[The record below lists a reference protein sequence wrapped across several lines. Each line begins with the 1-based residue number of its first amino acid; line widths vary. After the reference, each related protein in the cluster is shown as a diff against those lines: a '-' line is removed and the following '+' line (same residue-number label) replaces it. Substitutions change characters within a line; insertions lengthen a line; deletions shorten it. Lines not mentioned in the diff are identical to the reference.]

1 MAGYGEVAAGER
13 PYRGH
18 MTTATQTSIEELRF
32 RLSGGLHEPGEP
44 EFEDAC
50 TLFSSAIEKRPRFVA
65 RCASADDVIAVLAF
79 AREHGARIAVRA
91 GGHSVTGASLVEDG
105 IVLDVRPMNDVE
117 VDPDRRV
124 ARVGGGATWS
134 HVDRATQEH
143 GLASTGG
150 RVSTTGV
157 AGLTLGGGSGWLER
171 KHGLA
176 CDNLIAAELV
186 TANGELVR
194 ASADENPELLYALRG
209 GGANF
214 GVVTAMEFQLHP
226 LPSEIFAG
234 FLLHRADRAREA
246 LIAYR
251 DAMLNGPDELGL
263 GLMFMTAPD
272 EDEIP
277 EDLRGEPCILIG
289 GMYAGS
295 VEDGE
300 EAMRAIREFAEP
312 AVDFFGPTTYPDFQC
327 SLDDPPGFR
336 NYWTAENLVEVPDEA
351 IDAILELSAELPVGG
366 ANQIFIICWGGKVA
380 DGAEDSPLAGRETKM
395 VVHPLLLWE
404 DPAEDEALI
413 AFGRSF
419 RGALERWSRGT
430 AYLNFVGEEGS
441 ARVRSAFREG
451 AYERVLEV
459 KRAFDPDNVFQ
470 GNQSLRA

>member
-1 MAGYGEVAAGER
+1 
-13 PYRGH
+13 
-18 MTTATQTSIEELRF
+18 MTTATQTSIDELRF
-32 RLSGGLHEPGEP
+32 RLSGGLHAPGEP

-50 TLFSSAIEKRPRFVA
+50 TLYSSSIDKRPRFVA
-65 RCASADDVIAVLAF
+65 RCASPDDVIAVLAF
-79 AREHGARIAVRA
+79 AREHDAEIAVRA
-91 GGHSVTGASLVEDG
+91 GGHSVTGASLVDDG
-105 IVLDVRPMNDVE
+105 IVLDVRAMCEVE

-134 HVDRATQEH
+134 RVDRATQQY
-143 GLASTGG
+143 GLATTGG

-157 AGLTLGGGSGWLER
+157 AGLTMGGGSGWLER

-176 CDNLIAAELV
+176 CDNLLAAELV
-186 TANGELVR
+186 TADGELVR
-194 ASADENPELLYALRG
+194 AAADENPELLYALRG

-214 GVVTAMEFQLHP
+214 GVVTAMEFRLHP

-234 FLLHRADRAREA
+234 FLLHRIDRAREA

-251 DAMLNGPDELGL
+251 DAMLRGPDELGL
-263 GLMFMTAPD
+263 ALMYFTAPD

-277 EDLRGEPCILIG
+277 EDLRGEPCVLIG
-289 GMYAGS
+289 GMYAGP

-300 EAMRAIREFAEP
+300 AAMRAIREFAEP
-312 AVDFFGPTTYPDFQC
+312 AVDFFGPTTYADFQC

-351 IDAILELSAELPVGG
+351 VDAVVARAADLPHGG
-366 ANQIFIICWGGKVA
+366 ACQVFIVCWGGRVA
-380 DGAEDSPLAGRETKM
+380 DGADGSPIDGRDTKM

-404 DPAEDEALI
+404 DPAEDEAMI
-413 AFGRSF
+413 AFGRGF
-419 RGALERWSRGT
+419 REVLAPWTRGA
-430 AYLNFVGEEGS
+430 AYLNFTGEEG
-441 ARVRSAFREG
+441 ADRVRAGFRDG

-459 KRAFDPDNVFQ
+459 KRTFDPENVFR

>member
-1 MAGYGEVAAGER
+1 
-13 PYRGH
+13 

-32 RLSGGLHEPGEP
+32 RLAGGLHEPGDP

-50 TLFSSAIEKRPRFVA
+50 TLYSSAIEKRPRFVA
-65 RCASADDVIAVLAF
+65 RCASPDDVIAVLAF
-79 AREHGARIAVRA
+79 ARDHGAEIAVRA
-91 GGHSVTGASLVEDG
+91 GGHSVTGASLVDDG
-105 IVLDVRPMNDVE
+105 IVLDVRPMSDVE
-117 VDPDRRV
+117 VDPERRV

-143 GLASTGG
+143 GLATTGG

-157 AGLTLGGGSGWLER
+157 AGLTMGGGSGWLER

-186 TANGELVR
+186 TAGGELVR
-194 ASADENPELLYALRG
+194 ASAEENPELLYALRG

-226 LPSEIFAG
+226 MPEQIFAG
-234 FLLHRADRAREA
+234 FLLHPAERAREA
-246 LIAYR
+246 LTAYR

-272 EDEIP
+272 EEEIP
-277 EDLRGEPCILIG
+277 EDLRGQPCILIG
-289 GMYAGS
+289 GLYVGD
-295 VEDGE
+295 VEAGE
-300 EAMRAIREFAEP
+300 EAMRAIRGFAPP
-312 AVDFFGPTTYPDFQC
+312 AVDFFGPTTYADFQC

-351 IDAILELSAELPVGG
+351 IDAIVERSAQLPLGG
-366 ANQIFIICWGGKVA
+366 ASQIFIVCWGGAVTKGA
-380 DGAEDSPLAGRETKM
+380 DGSPIDGRDTKM

-404 DPAEDEALI
+404 DPGEDEAMI

-419 RGALERWSRGT
+419 RELLKPWTRGA
-430 AYLNFVGEEGS
+430 AYLNFVGDEGQG
-441 ARVRSAFREG
+441 RVKAGFRDG

-459 KRAFDPDNVFQ
+459 KRTWDADSVFR

>member
-1 MAGYGEVAAGER
+1 
-13 PYRGH
+13 

-32 RLSGGLHEPGEP
+32 RLSGGLHEPGDP

-50 TLFSSAIEKRPRFVA
+50 TLYSSAIDKRPRFVA
-65 RCASADDVIAVLAF
+65 RCASADDVVAVLAF
-79 AREHGARIAVRA
+79 AREHDAQIAVRA

-105 IVLDVRPMNDVE
+105 IVLDVRPMCDVD
-117 VDPDRRV
+117 VDPERRV

-143 GLASTGG
+143 GLATTGG

-157 AGLTLGGGSGWLER
+157 AGLTMGGGSGWLER

-186 TANGELVR
+186 TASGELVR
-194 ASADENPELLYALRG
+194 ASADENPDLLYALRG

-226 LPSEIFAG
+226 LPETIFAG
-234 FLLHRADRAREA
+234 FLLHHADRGREA
-246 LIAYR
+246 LAAYR

-263 GLMFMTAPD
+263 ALMFFTAPD

-277 EDLRGEPCILIG
+277 ADLRGRPCVLIG
-289 GMYAGS
+289 GLYAGS

-300 EAMRAIREFAEP
+300 KAMRGIREFAEP
-312 AVDFFGPTTYPDFQC
+312 AVDFFGPTTYADFQC

-351 IDAILELSAELPVGG
+351 IDAVVARAAELPEGG
-366 ANQIFIICWGGKVA
+366 ASQIFIVCWGGRVA
-380 DGAEDSPLAGRETKM
+380 DGAEGSPIDGRDTKM

-404 DPAEDEALI
+404 DPAEDDEMI
-413 AFGRSF
+413 AFGRGF
-419 RGALERWSRGT
+419 HDVFRQWTRGA
-430 AYLNFVGEEGS
+430 AYLNFVGDEGTG
-441 ARVRSAFREG
+441 RVKAGFRDG